1 MLRIE
6 PFGVL
11 PTGEAVLL
19 ATLVNSR
26 GSSLSATDY
35 GGIVTA
41 LRVPDRR
48 GAISD
53 VVLGFDG
60 FDAYLGP
67 HPYFGAIAGR
77 VAGRIPG
84 GRLVIDGQPW
94 QLPLNDGPNHLHGGI
109 RGLDKRL
116 WRMEEVD
123 RTDGAPSVRLSYSS
137 PHGEEAYPGNVDIT
151 VTYTLTE
158 ANEFIIDTEAISDR
172 PTPLSLTHH
181 SYFNLAGEASGDA
194 LDHELTIYADH
205 AIDVDAAMTPLG
217 TVSPVA
223 GRANDFN
230 HARCLRDAMPGLF
243 QQHGDLYQIRG
254 GNAGALIPAACLHD
268 PGNGRL
274 LTVSTTMPMLQFY
287 SGASLDGSLV
297 GKSGKPYGRHAGV
310 CLECIGYPDAVDH
323 PEFGDILVRPGTPQR
338 HRTVYAF
345 SST

>member
-11 PTGEAVLL
+11 PTGEGVLL
-19 ATLVNSR
+19 ATLANSR
-26 GSSLSATDY
+26 GSSLSATNY

-41 LRVPDRR
+41 LRVPDRH
-48 GAISD
+48 GVIAD
-53 VVLGFDG
+53 VVLGFDR

-84 GRLVIDGQPW
+84 GYLVIDGQSW

-116 WRMEEVD
+116 WRMDTMD
-123 RTDGAPSVRLSYSS
+123 RVDGAPSVRLSYSS
-137 PHGEEAYPGNVDIT
+137 PHGEEGYPGNVDIA
-151 VTYTLTE
+151 VTYTLTD
-158 ANEFIIDTEAISDR
+158 ANEFIIDTEAASDR

-181 SYFNLAGEASGDA
+181 SYFNLAGEGSGDA
-194 LDHELTIYADH
+194 LDHELTIHADH
-205 AIDVDAAMTPLG
+205 AIDADAAMTPLG
-217 TVSPVA
+217 TASPVA
-223 GRANDFN
+223 GRAHDFN
-230 HARCLRDAMPGLF
+230 RARRLRDVMPGLF

-254 GNAGALIPAACLHD
+254 GNTGTLVPAARLHD
-268 PGNGRL
+268 PVSGRL
-274 LTVSTTMPMLQFY
+274 LTVSTTMAMLQFY
-287 SGASLDGSLV
+287 SGASLDDSLL
-297 GKSGKPYGRHAGV
+297 GKSDNTYGRHTGV
-310 CLECIGYPDAVDH
+310 CLECEGYPDAVAH

-345 SST
+345 STT